1 MAVIVRVLVTVGV
14 NMTVVVRVLMTV
26 GVNMAVV
33 ERVKVGMSLEDL
45 VVLIVTVGVNMA
57 VVVRVLVTVGVNMTV
72 VVRVLMT
79 VGVNMTV
86 VVRVLMTVGVV
97 RVLMTIGVIAVER
110 RESHTITPVVVRVPD
125 LMLHGGSVENV
136 HDVRE
141 AVLVHFLG
149 SGRTGMRERNVV
161 TSEVITSVAGMP
173 HVLGHSLGLLL
184 VLRLVDF
191 TKELMGHVERTEL
204 GPSDKHFRI

>member
-1 MAVIVRVLVTVGV
+1 MTVGV
-14 NMTVVVRVLMTV
+14 NMAVVVRVLMTVGVNMAVVVRVLMTV

-57 VVVRVLVTVGVNMTV
+57 VVVRVLV
-72 VVRVLMT
+72 T